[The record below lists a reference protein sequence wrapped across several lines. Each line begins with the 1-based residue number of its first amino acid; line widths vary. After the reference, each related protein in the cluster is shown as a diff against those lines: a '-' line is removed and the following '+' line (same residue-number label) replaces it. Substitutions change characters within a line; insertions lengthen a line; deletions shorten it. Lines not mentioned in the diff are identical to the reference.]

1 MVQVEP
7 CPLRT
12 ETTVLPEAKN
22 TQHEPQRPQRSE
34 SVGRVGWLPRAAA
47 PPAGHLGIILH
58 WHVAS

>member
-12 ETTVLPEAKN
+12 ETTCPLPEAKN
-22 TQHEPQRPQRSE
+22 TQREPQRPQRSE
-34 SVGRVGWLPRAAA
+34 SVGRGVACLLLP